1 MVSEIDD
8 VPAAYD
14 SGYKE
19 GFQDGLRYAI
29 RVVEQAKPSCKDL
42 SREEWIAVEMTHE
55 KVVQAIYNGLSN

>member
-1 MVSEIDD
+1 MSEITD

-29 RVVEQAKPSCKDL
+29 RVVEQAKPYRKDL
-42 SREEWIAVEMTHE
+42 SSEEWITVEMTHE
-55 KVVQAIYNGLSN
+55 KAVQAIYNGLSN